1 MQRLHRRQG
10 EHSKPEQLSK
20 DDTKTTYV
28 LVIVTTS
35 VVQHIVFVV

>member
-1 MQRLHRRQG
+1 MRRLHRRKG
-10 EHSKPEQLSK
+10 KHINPKQLFK

-35 VVQHIVFVV
+35 VVQQIVFFV